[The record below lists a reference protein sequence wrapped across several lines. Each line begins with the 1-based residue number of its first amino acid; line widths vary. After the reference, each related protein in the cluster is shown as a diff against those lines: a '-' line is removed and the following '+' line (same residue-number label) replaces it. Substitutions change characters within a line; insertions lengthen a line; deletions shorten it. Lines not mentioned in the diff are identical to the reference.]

1 MKIRFQRVKSSL
13 GFGVTMKIIVND
25 ELIYKLKNGE
35 VFEYETD
42 KVNSILIK
50 THRFINDL
58 TIPTEDFQESVDILL
73 QYTYGLCKNSTQA
86 IISENGKLLGVF
98 PQERIDLKK

>member
-1 MKIRFQRVKSSL
+1 MKIRFQRVKSGL

-25 ELIYKLKNGE
+25 ELVYKLKNGE
-35 VFEYETD
+35 VFEYEAD

-58 TIPTEDFQESVDILL
+58 TVPTQDFQESVDILL

-86 IISENGKLLGVF
+86 IVSENGKLLGVY